1 MIQKKFRTLISRI
14 IACAGTKCSF
24 CGQKP
29 NFFYQNEAHNES
41 VKMRTQ
47 FSSLS
52 QQILTMQS
60 KKGINLPALKTLNG
74 SLDLRI
80 RLAAQHWLNTFQTAE
95 NDLQESNQ
103 RYIRV
108 KFEDFLLDPDETVRT
123 ISNFC
128 ELEPCQSM
136 FQSHNLRVPF
146 STLATGKI
154 KVDINR
160 GHTEKK
166 YDKRMIEIVNSI
178 AGDYISELGYSK
190 IL

>member
-1 MIQKKFRTLISRI
+1 MRRYK
-14 IACAGTKCSF
+14 KCSF

-29 NFFYQNEAHNES
+29 NFSIKTKLITKALADANPIFVIITTNPYDA
-41 VKMRTQ
+41 V
-47 FSSLS
+47 
-52 QQILTMQS
+52 